1 MSFTLDFEFLVSNKV
16 KIENLEGLKESLR
29 PFDMDVITDEDGYS
43 RLKIDQ
49 YIPRQSLDDETVEFS
64 YPVHVMPY
72 VAKNEVLI
80 VKSGSVSYD
89 PNASGN
95 PFWLGAVVKAH
106 VRNDEGVFSKTIC
119 LEDIYKGLA
128 EELNIDPRTPINKAE
143 REN

>member
-1 MSFTLDFEFLVSNKV
+1 
-16 KIENLEGLKESLR
+16 
-29 PFDMDVITDEDGYS
+29 
-43 RLKIDQ
+43 
-49 YIPRQSLDDETVEFS
+49 
-64 YPVHVMPY
+64 MPY

-80 VKSGSVSYD
+80 VTSGSVSYG

-95 PFWLGAVVKAH
+95 PFWLGAVVEAH

-128 EELNIDPRTPINKAE
+128 EELGIDANTKINKSE